1 MSENKKVVL
10 FALSTCP
17 SCKKTKEL
25 LTKNNIEFIL
35 VELDTLD
42 IDSRD
47 KLLLEVKKYNPRET
61 FPTLVINGGLTVIVG
76 FNETAIKKEFDIK

>member
-1 MSENKKVVL
+1 MSEKKTVL

-25 LTKNNIEFIL
+25 LAKHNIEFIL

-42 IDSRD
+42 IESRD
-47 KLLLEVKKYNPRET
+47 KLLLEVKKYNPRES
-61 FPTLVINGGLTVIVG
+61 FPTIVIDGGRAVIVG
-76 FNETAIKKEFDIK
+76 YNDTAIKKEFNIK

>member
-1 MSENKKVVL
+1 MNEKKTVL

-25 LTKNNIEFIL
+25 LTSNNIEFIL

-42 IDSRD
+42 IESRD
-47 KLLLEVKKYNPRET
+47 KLLVDVRKYNPRET
-61 FPTLVINGGLTVIVG
+61 FPTLVVDGGKTVIVG
-76 FNETAIKKEFDIK
+76 YNEPALIKEYDIK

>member
-1 MSENKKVVL
+1 MSEKRTVL
-10 FALSTCP
+10 FALSTCS

-42 IDSRD
+42 IESRD
-47 KLLLEVKKYNPRET
+47 KLLLEVKKYNPRES
-61 FPTLVINGGLTVIVG
+61 FPTIVVDGGRTVIVG
-76 FNETAIKKEFDIK
+76 YNDTAIKKEFNIK

>member
-1 MSENKKVVL
+1 MSEKKTVL

-17 SCKKTKEL
+17 SCKRAKDL

-42 IDSRD
+42 IESRD
-47 KLLLEVKKYNPRET
+47 KLLVEVKKYNPRET
-61 FPTLVINGGLTVIVG
+61 FPTLVVDGGKNVIVG
-76 FNETAIKKEFDIK
+76 YNEPALKQEYDIK